1 VLAAARWIGRGEIAG
16 APAAYGQSRTEVV
29 IFSPAEELRK
39 VEAVMMKNLQA
50 MQAG

>member
-1 VLAAARWIGRGEIAG
+1 VKHEPG
-16 APAAYGQSRTEVV
+16 TEVV

-39 VEAVMMKNLQA
+39 VEAVMMENLEA